1 MKSKLVTGSITLL
14 LLFFALFAVLICS
27 VSAQNVELLSKG
39 ETFTYDRYHVWISNN
54 PQADSEYGEDFF
66 TRNNSI
72 VTVRIDNVSSTIIG
86 VQITIQY
93 QNGTQRNESMIHDIV
108 TGYNTRNTVF
118 GDSRVEGATD
128 LIQKPQKQIDHTEA
142 RTYGDITREVNVFS
156 IIEHGWTMFYN
167 TVHND
172 TITRKFY
179 YDAQTGMFLESESE
193 MFIFNRNNPT
203 LNQTIHYFFVLKDTN
218 VWVVSKPPS
227 NPPPPPSVPH
237 LPLLLTATAIL
248 VAVVSVAV
256 VVYLKKH
263 KTSG

>member
-1 MKSKLVTGSITLL
+1 MKSELVTASTVLL
-14 LLFFALFAVLICS
+14 LWLLFAMLVCT
-27 VSAQNVELLSKG
+27 VSAQNVELLSEG
-39 ETFTYDRYHVWISNN
+39 DTFTYERYHVLISND
-54 PQADSEYGEDFF
+54 PRAASEFSEDFF
-66 TRNNSI
+66 TRNNS
-72 VTVRIDNVSSTIIG
+72 VVSVRINNVSTTVIG

-93 QNGTQRNESMIHDIV
+93 LNGTLRNESMIHDIV

-156 IIEHGWTMFYN
+156 IIEYGWTMFYN

-218 VWVVSKPPS
+218 VWVAPK
-227 NPPPPPSVPH
+227 PPSVPDAPSSP
-237 LPLLLTATAIL
+237 PLLLLMVATAI
-248 VAVVSVAV
+248 VVVVAV
-256 VVYLKKH
+256 VVAVMVYLKKRRRLPQ
-263 KTSG
+263 